1 MNRTR
6 ASKFLSLVL
15 RHDPAR
21 IGLTL
26 DAQGWADVDDLLQK
40 ANAASVPLT
49 REELHE
55 IVRTSDK
62 QRFAISTD
70 EIHSGTHI
78 RANQG
83 HSIPVDLALEPV
95 APPDVLYHGT
105 VARFLPSI
113 CREGL
118 HRGQRHHVHLSADR
132 ETASRVGKR
141 RGEPVVLTVAAGRM
155 QTDGYVFYCSNNG
168 VWLVDHVPSIYV
180 SEKD

>member
-6 ASKFLSLVL
+6 LSKFLSLVL
-15 RHDPAR
+15 RHDPAC

-40 ANAASVPLT
+40 ANAAGVPLT
-49 REELHE
+49 RALLDE

-62 QRFAISTD
+62 QRFALSTD
-70 EIHSGTHI
+70 GTRI

-95 APPDVLYHGT
+95 APPNVLYHGT

-113 CREGL
+113 RRKGL
-118 HRGQRHHVHLSADR
+118 RRGQRHHVHLSADR
-132 ETASRVGKR
+132 ETASRVGSR
-141 RGEPVVLTVAAGRM
+141 RGEPVVLTVAAGA
-155 QTDGYVFYCSNNG
+155 D
-168 VWLVDHVPSIYV
+168 
-180 SEKD
+180 E